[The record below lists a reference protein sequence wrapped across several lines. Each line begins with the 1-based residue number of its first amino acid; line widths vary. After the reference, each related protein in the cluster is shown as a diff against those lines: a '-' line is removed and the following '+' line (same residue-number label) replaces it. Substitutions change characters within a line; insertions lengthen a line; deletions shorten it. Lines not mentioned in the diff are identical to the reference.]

1 MHHILIIKLHFSVTF
16 AFEVIYAYSICM
28 LGRIYDDVLVHIIC
42 SFKLIMAATNQSLI
56 FFGVVDCLDMRSNGE
71 NANNAD

>member
-1 MHHILIIKLHFSVTF
+1 MHHILIIKLHFSVIY

-28 LGRIYDDVLVHIIC
+28 LGKIYDAVLVHIIC
-42 SFKLIMAATNQSLI
+42 SFKLIMVATNQSLI

-71 NANNAD
+71 NVNNAD